1 MAAVEVETNTT
12 CSKARTK
19 ESMKVPG
26 RGDDACLPHHM
37 VEAFLM
43 DKKSRIFIKS
53 MSYMKSM
60 GDM

>member
-37 VEAFLM
+37 VEVFLI
-43 DKKSRIFIKS
+43 DIKI
-53 MSYMKSM
+53 KNIH
-60 GDM
+60 